1 MIKNKV
7 YLTQIGSVFERR
19 SNMATS
25 GKTPL
30 LTTQEMEAYGFK
42 IALFAGTTM
51 YLFARVMQMF
61 LRDLSS
67 TGNFT
72 KH

>member
-1 MIKNKV
+1 
-7 YLTQIGSVFERR
+7 
-19 SNMATS
+19 MATS